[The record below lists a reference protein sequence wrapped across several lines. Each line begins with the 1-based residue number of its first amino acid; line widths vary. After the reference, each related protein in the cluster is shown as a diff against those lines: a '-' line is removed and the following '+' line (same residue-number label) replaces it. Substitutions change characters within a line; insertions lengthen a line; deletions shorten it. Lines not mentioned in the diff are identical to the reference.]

1 MSTTTA
7 PSATIASTSG
17 DTTTA
22 GPRPDRT
29 RGNSRAAGIFYLLT
43 FAASIP
49 ALLLLDPVLNDPG
62 YILGAGHDNQVLFAC
77 LLDVVTALTGIG
89 SAVAVFPVVRRV
101 NESMAL
107 GFVMSRMVE
116 AAVILIGVVALLTVV
131 VLRQDL
137 AGTASA
143 DAASLTTTGHALVT
157 ARDWTFLLGPGF
169 MACLNAVLF
178 GTLLYRSRLVPR
190 IIPTIGLV
198 GAPVL
203 LVANLLTFFGQT
215 TQTGSL
221 TMLATLPDRHL
232 GAVGRLLH
240 GIQGLQAC
248 SRHCAGRL
256 SRHGRPPGKDARTA
270 GHLPGGLR
278 FGRYSAQRDTPPWRA
293 RHTVRERLFAA

>member
-7 PSATIASTSG
+7 PTATT
-17 DTTTA
+17 DTMGGRATA
-22 GPRPDRT
+22 TDRT
-29 RGNSRAAGIFYLLT
+29 RGNSRAAGIFYILT

-62 YILGAGHDNQVLFAC
+62 YVLGAGSDNQVLFAC

-89 SAVAVFPVVRRV
+89 SAVAVFPVVKRV

-116 AAVILIGVVALLTVV
+116 AAVILIGVIALLTVV
-131 VLRQDL
+131 LLRQDL
-137 AGTASA
+137 AGTAPA
-143 DAASLTTTGHALVT
+143 DAASLTTTGQALVT

-169 MACLNAVLF
+169 MACLNALIF

-221 TMLATLPDRHL
+221 TMLATLPIATWELSVGFYMAFKGFRPA
-232 GAVGRLLH
+232 AV
-240 GIQGLQAC
+240 
-248 SRHCAGRL
+248 
-256 SRHGRPPGKDARTA
+256 TA
-270 GHLPGGLR
+270 L
-278 FGRYSAQRDTPPWRA
+278 
-293 RHTVRERLFAA
+293 AA

>member
-1 MSTTTA
+1 MTTTA
-7 PSATIASTSG
+7 APT
-17 DTTTA
+17 DTTGRTPATTA
-22 GPRPDRT
+22 SRDRT
-29 RGNSRAAGIFYLLT
+29 RGNSRAAGIFYILT

-49 ALLLLDPVLNDPG
+49 ALLMLDPVLSDPG

-89 SAVAVFPVVRRV
+89 SAVAVFPVVKRV

-143 DAASLTTTGHALVT
+143 DAASLTTTGQALVT

-169 MACLNAVLF
+169 MASLNALLF

-190 IIPTIGLV
+190 IIPAIGLI

-203 LVANLLTFFGQT
+203 LTANLLTFFGQT
-215 TQTGSL
+215 TQTGTL
-221 TMLATLPDRHL
+221 TMAATLPIATWEL
-232 GAVGRLLH
+232 SVGFYMALKGFKPAAAMAL
-240 GIQGLQAC
+240 
-248 SRHCAGRL
+248 
-256 SRHGRPPGKDARTA
+256 TA
-270 GHLPGGLR
+270 
-278 FGRYSAQRDTPPWRA
+278 
-293 RHTVRERLFAA
+293 

>member
-7 PSATIASTSG
+7 SSASTGTSG
-17 DTTTA
+17 TTGSTGGETITATTA
-22 GPRPDRT
+22 GPPADRT
-29 RGNSRAAGIFYLLT
+29 RGNSRAAGIFYILT

-49 ALLLLDPVLNDPG
+49 ALLLLDPVLSDPG

-89 SAVAVFPVVRRV
+89 SAVAVFPVVKRV
-101 NESMAL
+101 NESLAL

-137 AGTASA
+137 AGAASA
-143 DAASLTTTGHALVT
+143 DAASLTTTGQALVT

-169 MACLNAVLF
+169 MACLNALLF

-221 TMLATLPDRHL
+221 TMLATVPIAAWELSVGFYLAFRGFRPS
-232 GAVGRLLH
+232 AV
-240 GIQGLQAC
+240 
-248 SRHCAGRL
+248 
-256 SRHGRPPGKDARTA
+256 
-270 GHLPGGLR
+270 
-278 FGRYSAQRDTPPWRA
+278 
-293 RHTVRERLFAA
+293 AALAD

>member
-1 MSTTTA
+1 MSATTAPTSPSTTTGTSSTAA
-7 PSATIASTSG
+7 P
-17 DTTTA
+17 
-22 GPRPDRT
+22 RVDRT

-62 YILGAGHDNQVLFAC
+62 YVLGAGHDNQVLFAC

-89 SAVAVFPVVRRV
+89 SAVAVFPVVKRV

-157 ARDWTFLLGPGF
+157 TRDWTFLLGPGF

-198 GAPVL
+198 GAPL
-203 LVANLLTFFGQT
+203 LLTANLLTFFGQT

-221 TMLATLPDRHL
+221 TMLATLPIATWELSVGFYLAFR
-232 GAVGRLLH
+232 GFRPAAVAAL
-240 GIQGLQAC
+240 
-248 SRHCAGRL
+248 
-256 SRHGRPPGKDARTA
+256 DA
-270 GHLPGGLR
+270 
-278 FGRYSAQRDTPPWRA
+278 
-293 RHTVRERLFAA
+293 

>member
-1 MSTTTA
+1 MSATTA
-7 PSATIASTSG
+7 PSAPS
-17 DTTTA
+17 TTTGSSSTA
-22 GPRPDRT
+22 APRADRT
-29 RGNSRAAGIFYLLT
+29 RGNSRAAGIFYILT

-62 YILGAGHDNQVLFAC
+62 YILGAGHDTQVLLAC

-89 SAVAVFPVVRRV
+89 SAVAVFPVVKRV

-116 AAVILIGVVALLTVV
+116 AAVILIGVVALLSVV
-131 VLRQDL
+131 VLRQDI

-143 DAASLTTTGHALVT
+143 DTASLTTTGHALVT

-203 LVANLLTFFGQT
+203 LAANLLTFFGQT

-221 TMLATLPDRHL
+221 TMLATLPIATWELSVGFYLAFR
-232 GAVGRLLH
+232 GFRPAAVAAL
-240 GIQGLQAC
+240 
-248 SRHCAGRL
+248 
-256 SRHGRPPGKDARTA
+256 DA
-270 GHLPGGLR
+270 
-278 FGRYSAQRDTPPWRA
+278 
-293 RHTVRERLFAA
+293 